1 VTHGEDVTEDLPTPA
16 PAALTKA
23 EQPLPARRNLRLAAS
38 SDSSEGEIYEL
49 PSSDKAVHI
58 DDIVE
63 RSGLN
68 SSGVLATLF
77 AAGMNRIVRQKPG
90 TAVS

>member
-1 VTHGEDVTEDLPTPA
+1 L
-16 PAALTKA
+16 
-23 EQPLPARRNLRLAAS
+23 
-38 SDSSEGEIYEL
+38 DSSEEEIYEL
-49 PSSDKAVHI
+49 PGSDKAVHI

-68 SSGVLATLF
+68 SSDVLATLF
-77 AAGMNRIVRQKPG
+77 AAGMHRIVCQKPG

>member
-1 VTHGEDVTEDLPTPA
+1 LPTPA
-16 PAALTKA
+16 QAALPEGPTTSA
-23 EQPLPARRNLRLAAS
+23 GPAQCVAGGNV
-38 SDSSEGEIYEL
+38 DSSAKRYEL

-68 SSGVLATLF
+68 SSDVLATLF
-77 AAGMNRIVRQKPG
+77 AAGMHRIVCQKPG